1 MDAPDPRRAVGL
13 PVHRSRGR
21 HGRVWFRLL
30 AVLAVTDGHRFR
42 RALHG
47 RTDVP
52 AGVLVVGG
60 CHPHEC
66 ADATGRPAAGR

>member
-1 MDAPDPRRAVGL
+1 MRLILAARLACLFAGLAVGVAGCGSASS
-13 PVHRSRGR
+13 PSAG
-21 HGRVWFRLL
+21 
-30 AVLAVTDGHRFR
+30 VTDGHRFR
-42 RALHG
+42 HVLHG

-52 AGVLVVGG
+52 AGVLLVVGG